1 MLPATISPELVSRRR
16 SKWLSP
22 SILLFVPFALLRLGD
37 VQASTED
44 PPLRVRVQAYTEALC
59 IDCFHFVLE
68 DLIPTYQLLGDEIID
83 LELVPFGN
91 AQIVDK
97 QSRTIQCQHG
107 DAECDANSWEQCA
120 IYVTKHNLDGIHTS
134 YHGSSS
140 QLNTGTSPSPT
151 ELILNY
157 FSCLE
162 SALPMGRKDEP
173 FARNTFLD
181 CATPSGRNME
191 SIDRK
196 RLEECHD
203 NPLLSWNLQ
212 LQAAHET
219 PEDHTFVPWV
229 IVNGKFMDPDNE
241 RLLHRVCEEYKAGG
255 GVHPGCS

>member
-1 MLPATISPELVSRRR
+1 MLVVVFV
-16 SKWLSP
+16 
-22 SILLFVPFALLRLGD
+22 ILCLGG
-37 VQASTED
+37 VQASPED
-44 PPLRVRVQAYTEALC
+44 PPLRVKVQAYTEALC

-120 IYVTKHNLDGIHTS
+120 IYVAKHKLDNFNP
-134 YHGSSS
+134 YYRGSSS
-140 QLNTGTSPSPT
+140 QLNTVTSPSPA

-173 FARNTFLD
+173 FARDIFLD
-181 CATPSGRNME
+181 CATPSATNVEGYE
-191 SIDRK
+191 SIDRA

-219 PEDHTFVPWV
+219 PDDHTFVPWV
-229 IVNGKFMDPDNE
+229 LVNGKFMDPDQE
-241 RLLHRVCEEYKAGG
+241 KLLHRVCEEYKAGG
-255 GVHPGCS
+255 GVHPGCERIPGIYSRIVNS